1 MIKLKENL
9 TITTKKNQMSKI
21 KNTIYQNQGSTLIPM
36 VILTLLFFI
45 FGFVTW
51 LNGPLIPFFKLACEL
66 SESQAYF
73 VTFAFY
79 IAYFVMA
86 IPASKLIEEVGYK
99 NGLSLGLIII
109 ALGAFIF
116 YPAAATRNFL
126 LFLLALFTMGTGLA
140 LLQTAANPYVVVIGP
155 RESAAARISV
165 LGLANKFAGF
175 IAPIALTTLVLSNM
189 ADYTADKIAALDSFS
204 KSAAL
209 DSLALQLQTP
219 YIYMGIIILVL
230 AVFVKFSPLPEINLD
245 EDGNVA
251 HLSIFQQI
259 RDILKRPQLVLGV
272 VTLMLYIA
280 AEVIAGDSI
289 GSFGKKLGVY
299 GDNGDFY
306 LKLTSFTMTAMVI
319 GYILGI
325 SLIPKYLSQVTA
337 LKLSGFL
344 GVILVL
350 LIAFIAPN
358 VMVALPG
365 LPALPLVIFL
375 VALLGL
381 ANALCW
387 PAIFPMALQD
397 LGGYTKIGGAMLI
410 MAIIGGAVFP
420 LIYGSLADT
429 INITNQA
436 EGIAE
441 TAKSGNQMAYLILVP
456 CYMMILFYAV
466 KGHKYRSWSRK

>member
-1 MIKLKENL
+1 
-9 TITTKKNQMSKI
+9 
-21 KNTIYQNQGSTLIPM
+21 
-36 VILTLLFFI
+36 
-45 FGFVTW
+45 
-51 LNGPLIPFFKLACEL
+51 
-66 SESQAYF
+66 
-73 VTFAFY
+73 
-79 IAYFVMA
+79 
-86 IPASKLIEEVGYK
+86 
-99 NGLSLGLIII
+99 
-109 ALGAFIF
+109 
-116 YPAAATRNFL
+116 
-126 LFLLALFTMGTGLA
+126 
-140 LLQTAANPYVVVIGP
+140 
-155 RESAAARISV
+155 V
-165 LGLANKFAGF
+165 L
-175 IAPIALTTLVLSNM
+175 
-189 ADYTADKIAALDSFS
+189 
-204 KSAAL
+204 
-209 DSLALQLQTP
+209 
-219 YIYMGIIILVL
+219 
-230 AVFVKFSPLPEINLD
+230 
-245 EDGNVA
+245 
-251 HLSIFQQI
+251 HLSILQQI
-259 RDILKRPQLVLGV
+259 KDVLKRPQLVLGV
-272 VTLMLYIA
+272 LTLMLYVA

-344 GVILVL
+344 GVTLVL

-358 VMVALPG
+358 VMVALPE

-397 LGGYTKIGGAMLI
+397 LGGYTKIGGAILI

-429 INITNQA
+429 INRSNQV
-436 EGIAE
+436 EGILGIE
-441 TAKSGNQMAYLILVP
+441 KSGNQIAYLILVP
-456 CYMMILFYAV
+456 CYMMIIFYAV